1 MNLKGCDR
9 MYWNTI
15 NRFSNKFMVEYK
27 YPPNTIRMSLNYYN
41 HLENEMIGDEFRVLV
56 KRHRVRGCK
65 VVIDLNLKENVAF
78 VLEGARNK
86 DILCCYVSEIK

>member
-27 YPPNTIRMSLNYYN
+27 YPPSTIRMSLNYYN
-41 HLENEMIGDEFRVLV
+41 HLESEMIGDEFRVLV

-65 VVIDLNLKENVAF
+65 VIIDFNLEEDVAF
-78 VLEGARNK
+78 ILEGMKQN
-86 DILCCYVSEIK
+86 DIFLCHIHEIK